1 MAAMIQCLNYTN
13 TNIETFTVLI
23 SECTKQTGDRY
34 WTDIY
39 ISTPIAILRRE
50 KINTNGYLISLH
62 LKSVFDLYGSHLLSC
77 QT

>member
-1 MAAMIQCLNYTN
+1 MIQCLNYTHTN
-13 TNIETFTVLI
+13 TQIFTVLI

-39 ISTPIAILRRE
+39 IPTPIAILIRE
-50 KINTNGYLISLH
+50 KIDTNGYLIL
-62 LKSVFDLYGSHLLSC
+62 LYFKSVFDLHGSYLLSC